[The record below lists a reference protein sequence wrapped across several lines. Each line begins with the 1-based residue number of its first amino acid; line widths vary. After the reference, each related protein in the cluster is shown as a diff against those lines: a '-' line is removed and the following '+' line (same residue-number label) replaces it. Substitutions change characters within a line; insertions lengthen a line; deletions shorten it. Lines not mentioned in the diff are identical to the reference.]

1 MTGHEPPINVIDMR
15 QKLIDNEMREISVG
29 DNLNNRYPVTLPY
42 KTFNHTADLG
52 VEICGP
58 DHNQLFIN
66 AGITLFDLISGSGD
80 IEENTDL
87 PVAVEGS
94 GYEDL
99 MVSWLR
105 ELLYL
110 HQVKGYLLSTFIIHR
125 LDESL
130 LRATVK
136 GERFDAR
143 RHELLREIKA
153 VTYHQLKIEQG
164 QAGWTARLVFDI

>member
-1 MTGHEPPINVIDMR
+1 
-15 QKLIDNEMREISVG
+15 LIDNETRDISMD
-29 DNLNNRYPVTLPY
+29 DNLNNRCPVTLPY
-42 KTFNHTADLG
+42 KTFDHTADLG

-58 DHNQLFIN
+58 DRNQLFIN
-66 AGITLFDLISGSGD
+66 AGRTLFHLICGTSAID
-80 IEENTDL
+80 EKAALQVT
-87 PVAVEGS
+87 AEGS

-110 HQVKGYLLSTFIIHR
+110 HQVKGYLLSAFIIHQ
-125 LDESL
+125 LDENRL
-130 LRATVK
+130 IATVT
-136 GERFDAR
+136 GEQFDAR

-164 QAGWTARLVFDI
+164 EEGWTARIVFDI

>member
-1 MTGHEPPINVIDMR
+1 
-15 QKLIDNEMREISVG
+15 LIDNVIISYFAY
-29 DNLNNRYPVTLPY
+29 DHLIERCPVTLPY
-42 KTFNHTADLG
+42 TTFNHTADLG
-52 VEICGP
+52 VQIFGS
-58 DHNQLFIN
+58 DLHQLFAN
-66 AGITLFDLISGSGD
+66 AGTTLFDLISGSGG
-80 IEENTDL
+80 IEEKASL
-87 PVAVEGS
+87 PVTAEGT

-110 HQVKGYLLSTFIIHR
+110 HQVKGYLFTAFIIHE

-130 LRATVK
+130 LSATVK
-136 GERFDAR
+136 GELFDAR

-164 QAGWTARLVFDI
+164 QAGWTARIVFDI

>member
-1 MTGHEPPINVIDMR
+1 MR
-15 QKLIDNEMREISVG
+15 DTLIIRCA
-29 DNLNNRYPVTLPY
+29 VTLPY

-58 DHNQLFIN
+58 DCNQLFIN
-66 AGITLFDLISGSGD
+66 AGRTVFDLICGTSAID
-80 IEENTDL
+80 KKTAV
-87 PVAVEGS
+87 PVTVEGS
-94 GYEDL
+94 GYDDL
-99 MVSWLR
+99 MINWLR

-164 QAGWTARLVFDI
+164 QAGWTARMVFDI

>member
-1 MTGHEPPINVIDMR
+1 MR
-15 QKLIDNEMREISVG
+15 DTLIIRCA
-29 DNLNNRYPVTLPY
+29 VTLPY

-66 AGITLFDLISGSGD
+66 AGITLFDLISGSGG
-80 IEENTDL
+80 IEENAALQVT
-87 PVAVEGS
+87 AEGS

-110 HQVKGYLLSTFIIHR
+110 HQVKGYLLSTFIIHE
-125 LDESL
+125 LDESH

-136 GERFDAR
+136 GEQFDAR

-153 VTYHQLKIEQG
+153 VTYHQLTIEQG
-164 QAGWTARLVFDI
+164 QAGWTARIVFDI

>member
-1 MTGHEPPINVIDMR
+1 M
-15 QKLIDNEMREISVG
+15 
-29 DNLNNRYPVTLPY
+29 TLPY

-52 VEICGP
+52 VEIYGSDP
-58 DHNQLFIN
+58 YHLFVN
-66 AGITLFDLISGSGD
+66 AGKTLFDLISGSSD

-99 MVSWLR
+99 MVSWLG

-110 HQVKGYLLSTFIIHR
+110 QQVKGYLLSTFIIHE
-125 LDESL
+125 LDESFL
-130 LRATVK
+130 KATVK
-136 GERFDAR
+136 GEQFDAR